1 MLKTG
6 EKAEIVLKIGEKE
19 QIEQKR
25 LKFFRLLISLS
36 QTGSQVTGKKGEKAE
51 NSVEKMCTF

>member
-19 QIEQKR
+19 QKEQKR

-36 QTGSQVTGKKGEKAE
+36 QTGSQVTGKKEKVE

>member
-6 EKAEIVLKIGEKE
+6 EKAEIVLKIGEK
-19 QIEQKR
+19 EQKR